1 MSYHQLVEA
10 QREHFHSGA
19 TRSLENRKETLKNYR
34 ALLSEN
40 SQQLHDAIYQDLH
53 RVSDEA
59 HAGIR
64 NIDELLGGKM
74 EEWGKPVEVG
84 VETPFDK
91 NQDKAYIVREPLGVV
106 LVISPWNFPLICSLP
121 SISAL
126 ASGNTVILKTSE
138 LAPHYSKTMTAL
150 VKKYFAPEVFT
161 VVEGA
166 VPEVTELLQERFDH
180 IMYTG
185 NPTVGKIIMTAA
197 AKNLTPVTLE
207 LGGKNPVLVEPDA
220 DLEDTAKKIV
230 FSKMFNCGQIC
241 LSSDYVLTTAETKP
255 KLVEALAKVYKEA
268 SPLKDNKG
276 FARIIHERHF
286 DRLSTLLSK
295 TNGELLFEAEE
306 RQNREEKFLPP
317 RVYGIKED
325 DALMSEEIF
334 GPILPIITVKDFDES
349 LKFVK
354 THEKPLGAYIFT
366 KDPKKADRFVRETY
380 SGGVTINDVMKHAF
394 MTNVPFGGVGNSGMG
409 KIHGRHGFQAF
420 THEKVVLVRNDLDIQ
435 L

>member
-1 MSYHQLVEA
+1 MSYHKLVA
-10 QREHFHSGA
+10 YQREHFLTGA
-19 TRSLENRKETLKNYR
+19 TRSIENRKQTLTTVKQM
-34 ALLSEN
+34 LEEN
-40 SQQLHDAIYQDLH
+40 AEEVNAAIYEDLH
-53 RVSDEA
+53 RVNDEA
-59 HAGIR
+59 GRVAAEAVEIIQH
-64 NIDELLGGKM
+64 L
-74 EEWGKPVEVG
+74 EEWSAPTKTEASA
-84 VETPFDK
+84 PFNAEEDV
-91 NQDKAYIVREPLGVV
+91 AYIVREPVGVV
-106 LVISPWNFPLICSLP
+106 LVISPWNFPLTCSSP
-121 SISAL
+121 AVDAL
-126 ASGNTVILKTSE
+126 ASGNTVILKPSE
-138 LAPHYSKTMTAL
+138 LAPHFSKTIARL
-150 VKKYFAPEVFT
+150 VAKYFDPKVFA

-166 VPEVTELLQERFDH
+166 VPETTELLQERFDH

-207 LGGKNPVLVEPDA
+207 LGGKNPVLVESDA
-220 DLEDTAKKIV
+220 DLEDAANKIA
-230 FSKMFNCGQIC
+230 FSKMYNCGQIC

-366 KDPKKADRFVRETY
+366 KDPKKIERFIKETS
-380 SGGVTINDVMKHAF
+380 SGGVTVNDVMKHAYLPHA
-394 MTNVPFGGVGNSGMG
+394 PFGGVGNSGTG
-409 KIHGRHGFQAF
+409 KLGHRYGYNTF
-420 THEKVVLVRNDLDIQ
+420 THEKTVLLRKNVDFHI
-435 L
+435 